1 MLVWHLNLE
10 VPLYRFLFLQEIHRE
25 NVNTVQGNRTCSL
38 TRFRLSPIKTIFGI
52 LGTLNM
58 PREILAACVSD
69 TPPVPENKLLGLTLN
84 AVRNDIHGTGE
95 ETVIRELQV

>member
-1 MLVWHLNLE
+1 
-10 VPLYRFLFLQEIHRE
+10 
-25 NVNTVQGNRTCSL
+25 
-38 TRFRLSPIKTIFGI
+38 
-52 LGTLNM
+52 M